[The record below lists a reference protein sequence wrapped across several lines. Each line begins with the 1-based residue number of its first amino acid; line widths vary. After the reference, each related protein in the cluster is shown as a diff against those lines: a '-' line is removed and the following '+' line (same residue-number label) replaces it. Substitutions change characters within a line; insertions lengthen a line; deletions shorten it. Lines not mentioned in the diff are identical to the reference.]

1 MPGNLSLGA
10 DTSVPTSFASLL
22 AAAHTIEDITH
33 IPYPEDVIGSE
44 GVLNSSAKG
53 GKFV

>member
-1 MPGNLSLGA
+1 MSGNLSPGA

-22 AAAHTIEDITH
+22 AAAHTIEDISH
-33 IPYPEDVIGSE
+33 IRYPEDVMGSE
-44 GVLNSSAKG
+44 GVLNSGAGG